1 MNRGQ
6 RIGVLVAGLAAL
18 AIAFFVLS
26 PGDKDD
32 TSSTTTPQASTPTM
46 TATDATT
53 PVSPPRPQFTVIRV
67 RNGKPVGGER
77 TIKVTSGDRA
87 RIEVRSTDTSDEV
100 HLHGYDLKRDLT
112 AGGRVRLSFKADA
125 EGIFELEL
133 EGSGTQI
140 ARIEVQPR

>member
-6 RIGVLVAGLAAL
+6 RIGLLVAALAAL
-18 AIAFFVLS
+18 AVVFFVLS

-32 TSSTTTPQASTPTM
+32 TASTTTPQASTPTM

-53 PVSPPRPQFTVIRV
+53 PVAPPRPQFTVIRV
-67 RNGKPVGGER
+67 RNGKTVGGVR

-87 RIEVRSTDTSDEV
+87 RIEVRSSDTSDEV

-112 AGGRVRLSFKADA
+112 AGGRARFSFKADA

-133 EGSGTQI
+133 EGSGTQV